1 MCEARLCAA
10 TGAGQD
16 FLYGGVLIV
25 YEKRGM
31 CDTVTSSCTL
41 ADAEDSFWPVTAR
54 IKEVLASEDYRRRL
68 EYFRAKFP
76 EGGQKD

>member
-41 ADAEDSFWPVTAR
+41 ADAEDSFCHCANKRRDGFGGLPATAG
-54 IKEVLASEDYRRRL
+54 VFQS
-68 EYFRAKFP
+68 
-76 EGGQKD
+76 QVS